1 MKYVLEKS
9 FAFEAMHLLVGH
21 DGKCARPHGHSY
33 KLTVVVSLDRV
44 HADGPKKNMA
54 MDFGDISVK
63 VKPMIETYFDHRN
76 LNETLGTDNPT
87 AEYIAEWIF
96 TFLSQSI
103 AGLEAITINE
113 TATSSVTVR
122 RS

>member
-1 MKYVLEKS
+1 MRYVLEKS

-33 KLTVVVSLDRV
+33 KLTVGVSLDRV

-54 MDFGDISVK
+54 MDFGDISAQ
-63 VKPMIETYFDHRN
+63 VKPMIERYFDHRN
-76 LNETLGTDNPT
+76 LNETLGTDSPT
-87 AEYIAEWIF
+87 AEYIAEWVFDYLNQTI
-96 TFLSQSI
+96 S
-103 AGLEAITINE
+103 GLEAITINE
-113 TATSSVTVR
+113 TATSSVTIR